1 MAKAADGKSTRYKR
15 RPDGKCATGRPP
27 LYDDTL
33 DAVKLM
39 QDRADAY
46 FKDCDGKPLLDD
58 DGKPML
64 NKYGEPVII
73 GAKPYTITG
82 LALALGFTSRQSL
95 LEYQLTKD
103 YVYQK
108 EFTDT
113 ITCAKAKCEAYAE
126 AMLFDKGGANGAKF
140 SLSNNFKQWTDKTAT
155 ELSGKVEQGLSDA
168 DRALMDKIAKRIQ
181 LD

>member
-1 MAKAADGKSTRYKR
+1 MTTAADGKSTRYKR

-27 LYDDTL
+27 LYEDTL
-33 DAVKLM
+33 EAVKLM

-46 FKDCDGKPLLDD
+46 FKECDGKPLLDD
-58 DGKPML
+58 DGKPIL

-95 LEYQLTKD
+95 LEYQFTKD
-103 YVYQK
+103 YVYQR
-108 EFTDT
+108 EFTDA
-113 ITCAKAKCEAYAE
+113 ITRAKAKVEQYAE
-126 AMLFDKGGANGAKF
+126 ARLFDKDGANGAKF
-140 SLSNNFKQWTDKTAT
+140 NLANNFKGWTERTAT

-168 DRALMDKIAKRIQ
+168 DRALLNKVADRINDK
-181 LD
+181 